1 MEVVFRDYSPPKSLF
16 IDREI
21 AIRGMNATVV
31 ELQRRCTG
39 CVSYTCIPNEYL
51 TSRLNS
57 MVVVV
62 KDLMNEG
69 QPGRR
74 SDVEFPCRHVRVQR
88 PRLCTGYHPVA
99 VRRSDRS
106 RTAVCTRKEDAA
118 MSPLRRHKVEQCR
131 SDVTHANDA
140 VRRGTIHEY
149 DENKEVRWMRQKLNR
164 CQQSRAHGHAPVG
177 GDSDDI

>member
-1 MEVVFRDYSPPKSLF
+1 
-16 IDREI
+16 
-21 AIRGMNATVV
+21 MNATVV
-31 ELQRRCTG
+31 ELQRRCSG

-62 KDLMNEG
+62 KDLINEG

-74 SDVEFPCRHVRVQR
+74 SDVECPCRHVRVQR

-118 MSPLRRHKVEQCR
+118 MSPLRRYKVAQCSILQGNVVPARSFFRVAIQELVFSTHSGAVASISVGSWGQDPTNFFPCPGPHISGPGLNFHK
-131 SDVTHANDA
+131 
-140 VRRGTIHEY
+140 I
-149 DENKEVRWMRQKLNR
+149 
-164 CQQSRAHGHAPVG
+164 
-177 GDSDDI
+177 